1 MHGVTQ
7 GYKVLIYVLDIPL
20 NIGFF
25 WLLKILCGK
34 CCGDELSEVSDTV
47 LKNTETQIQRPKSED
62 STKNV
67 KSVIKDQQ
75 QNLKELY
82 EKTGR
87 DQRLKKLAKFWKKG
101 SDQSDTDSIEMK
113 VFDKKNDIIDIED
126 TKDAND
132 TEIETS
138 AIVHQVGNTENLSK
152 ITEKNAIT
160 VEQAPEVS
168 ALLTPANE
176 HFDIK
181 EIEMLVNDLE
191 SANQRATLA
200 EKEAENLRDQLE
212 NGSDQAIFTCLP
224 CKKTFTAL
232 KSLQAHVKT
241 VHNKKKTF
249 VTIEIDEEF
258 SP

>member
-1 MHGVTQ
+1 
-7 GYKVLIYVLDIPL
+7 
-20 NIGFF
+20 
-25 WLLKILCGK
+25 
-34 CCGDELSEVSDTV
+34 
-47 LKNTETQIQRPKSED
+47 
-62 STKNV
+62 
-67 KSVIKDQQ
+67 
-75 QNLKELY
+75 
-82 EKTGR
+82 
-87 DQRLKKLAKFWKKG
+87 
-101 SDQSDTDSIEMK
+101 MK
-113 VFDKKNDIIDIED
+113 QFDKKDDIIDIED

-168 ALLTPANE
+168 ALLSPPNKGENLLSTKIVEKNVITNE
-176 HFDIK
+176 QGDFNIK
-181 EIEMLVNDLE
+181 EIEDLVNDLE
-191 SANQRATLA
+191 FANQRATFA
-200 EKEAENLRDQLE
+200 EKEAENLRDKLE

-241 VHNKKKTF
+241 VHDKKKTF
-249 VTIEIDEEF
+249 VTIELDDEF